1 MDRHLRRG
9 AGDDLE
15 LLPSCHDCPGMNRS
29 MVPLIA
35 GVYLKSL
42 WAESKNRG
50 KREPTP
56 EGASST
62 LPPQVEMGGIEP
74 PSDGRPRGLLRAHP
88 ADYFSAPN
96 VMQACCWMGS
106 VD

>member
-1 MDRHLRRG
+1 MRTGSGLMSSPLKKCRMDPSPFQCSTFVPRAPSEEG
-9 AGDDLE
+9 FSLE
-15 LLPSCHDCPGMNRS
+15 SCG
-29 MVPLIA
+29 L
-35 GVYLKSL
+35 
-42 WAESKNRG
+42 
-50 KREPTP
+50 
-56 EGASST
+56 
-62 LPPQVEMGGIEP
+62 VEMGGIEP